1 MNKIKDLKRSI
12 RRENVEKHFKKRY
25 KIYDAFM
32 QYEKAQK
39 EGVKVNFHFLKTTGR
54 PCSCWLC
61 KSERYKRSAEKREV
75 DNKLKLNI

>member
-1 MNKIKDLKRSI
+1 MNQLKSLKRSI

-25 KIYDAFM
+25 RIYDAFM

-39 EGVKVNFHFLKTTGR
+39 EGIKINFYALKTTGR

-61 KSERYKRSAEKREV
+61 KGERYKRSAEKGRMKKEIG
-75 DNKLKLNI
+75 LG

>member
-1 MNKIKDLKRSI
+1 MQKSVKRGI

-39 EGVKVNFHFLKTTGR
+39 EGIKVNFYSLKTTGR

-61 KSERYKRSAEKREV
+61 KRKRYKRSTEKREEQEELLR
-75 DNKLKLNI
+75 D